1 MASPPLPDP
10 RPDLK
15 PRYSTLFRAATC
27 CLFVVLFRCCCC
39 CCFAFVFPSV
49 LPLSCLCLPFC
60 VSCVVFP
67 VVFAFV
73 FPSVFPLS
81 CLCLP
86 FCVSCFV
93 SPIVFAV
100 VFPSV
105 FPLSCLCLPFCVS
118 CVVFPVVFA
127 FVFPSVFPL
136 SCLSLPCLP
145 LSSLLRTTKPANHPP
160 NQQSS
165 NCHYGEG
172 GEGRE
177 GKSDPRSD
185 PRESPTRRGTKHS
198 YARCCVCLLCL
209 ACFVCSA
216 CFALLRF
223 ASDLL
228 CYTLISFALFGFYLR
243 WLIRVG
249 LHCCLLC
256 LICSARKAAKAWSG
270 HLSSAPQFHWVPGAP
285 LSSSPKALSL
295 PSTPLLHRK
304 VCRKL
309 QT

>member
-27 CLFVVLFRCCCC
+27 CLFVFLFRCCCC
-39 CCFAFVFPSV
+39 FCFAFVFLSV

-60 VSCVVFP
+60 VSC
-67 VVFAFV
+67 
-73 FPSVFPLS
+73 S
-81 CLCLP
+81 
-86 FCVSCFV
+86 
-93 SPIVFAV
+93 
-100 VFPSV
+100 
-105 FPLSCLCLPFCVS
+105 
-118 CVVFPVVFA
+118 VFPVVFA

-145 LSSLLRTTKPANHPP
+145 LSSLVRTTKPANHPP

-165 NCHYGEG
+165 NCHYREG

-209 ACFVCSA
+209 ACFA
-216 CFALLRF
+216 
-223 ASDLL
+223 
-228 CYTLISFALFGFYLR
+228 I
-243 WLIRVG
+243 
-249 LHCCLLC
+249 
-256 LICSARKAAKAWSG
+256 
-270 HLSSAPQFHWVPGAP
+270 P
-285 LSSSPKALSL
+285 
-295 PSTPLLHRK
+295 
-304 VCRKL
+304 
-309 QT
+309 